1 MYFSIAIFIRYLLT
15 LSLKKYIRWKTSY
28 RYDMICLLV
37 FCVFSL
43 NSFVRAMNPFK
54 QQPEMNISLSKV
66 RTDIDA
72 ESRYNRVQII
82 AFHIGNKCRAKLNLI
97 LTRYSSTHIYRIN
110 QCSFW
115 CFLPCLFL
123 SKIVWKRIFLAK
135 FVLSYI
141 CLMSKKGFNNE
152 THEVFPCVQV
162 KERTF

>member
-1 MYFSIAIFIRYLLT
+1 MTWFVCSYF
-15 LSLKKYIRWKTSY
+15 
-28 RYDMICLLV
+28 V
-37 FCVFSL
+37 FF
-43 NSFVRAMNPFK
+43 RAMNPFK

-97 LTRYSSTHIYRIN
+97 LTRYSSTHIYRIIE
-110 QCSFW
+110 CSFW

-123 SKIVWKRIFLAK
+123 SKIVWKGIFLAK